1 MTPLKNLILCSAVL
15 VCHATAQAQ
24 TPVQFGRT
32 DTPMIATMPQQR
44 VGEVVFQGTATP
56 VWLVPGPNTA
66 KPQSHVTPVAVSTSQ
81 APVKTPAAQAIAPME
96 NSTPVSSD
104 DWRNRIATL
113 EADIV
118 ASQAAL
124 VKAKQSLIAATQ
136 DEARRAQEQF
146 LTAQRR
152 AEDLKRQ
159 AEQAE
164 VAAGN
169 YRKSDPA
176 ATKPAPA
183 SQEPSLVF
191 ELRKSDKTHAAALT
205 RWAEEAKFNLLWE
218 ARSTNITFE
227 ERYAMPLAEAV
238 HKVVRSLRMAGED
251 MLMCEYSNRVIRV
264 VPTAAT
270 CHINRNIQ
278 PNIADGA
285 TK

>member
-1 MTPLKNLILCSAVL
+1 MKPLLICAAVWASAT
-15 VCHATAQAQ
+15 TAQAQ
-24 TPVQFGRT
+24 TAVQFGRS

-44 VGEVVFQGTATP
+44 VGEVVFQGAATP
-56 VWLVPGPNTA
+56 VWLVPGPNAAKTQPLPAPVVAATA
-66 KPQSHVTPVAVSTSQ
+66 Q
-81 APVKTPAAQAIAPME
+81 APTKAPAANAIAPME
-96 NSTPVSSD
+96 NATPVSSD
-104 DWRNRIATL
+104 DWRNRIVAL

-118 ASQAAL
+118 ATQAAL

-136 DEARRAQEQF
+136 DEARRAQDQF

-152 AEDLKRQ
+152 AEHLKRQ

-169 YRKSDPA
+169 FRKPEPA
-176 ATKPAPA
+176 VAKAAAAP
-183 SQEPSLVF
+183 QEPSLVF

-218 ARSTNITFE
+218 AQSTNITFE

-251 MLMCEYSNRVIRV
+251 MLMCEYSNKVIRV

-278 PNIADGA
+278 SNVADGA
-285 TK
+285 NK